1 MADTPHLGCGAERH
15 GGSSPSTGT
24 QCGSI
29 SMVES
34 LPSKQYVASSN
45 LVFRSHKKMH
55 PWANWLSHNPFKVDI
70 ARSSRVGCTKIKVV
84 LSVRLHIYMKRRCV
98 CQSVKIVGI

>member
-45 LVFRSHKKMH
+45 LVFRSNMR
-55 PWANWLSHNPFKVDI
+55 PWTNWSRHHTFNVEI
-70 ARSSRVGCTKIKVV
+70 AGSSPVGRTMI
-84 LSVRLHIYMKRRCV
+84 S
-98 CQSVKIVGI
+98 